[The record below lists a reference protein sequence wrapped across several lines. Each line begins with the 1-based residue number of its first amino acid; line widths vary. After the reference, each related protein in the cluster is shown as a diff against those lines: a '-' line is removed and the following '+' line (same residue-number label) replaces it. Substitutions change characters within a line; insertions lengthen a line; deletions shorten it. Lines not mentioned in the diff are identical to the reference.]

1 MNRLPVIALTGH
13 LGADKTTLLNHLL
26 RAPGSRIGVVV
37 NDFGAINVDATLV
50 SGQVDEPASIAGGC
64 LCCLPDAGGL
74 DDALGKLADPRRG
87 LDAVVVEASGIAEP
101 VALAR
106 LLRFSGVDRV
116 RPGGL
121 VDVINA
127 ADHLETVDRG
137 GPPLARYAA
146 ATLTVINKI
155 DQVPA
160 SGRAERLDRIAAR
173 VRAGNPRA
181 HLVATTNGRIDPLLV
196 FDPSGQPVAEQ
207 QPELDLAPPEP
218 ADAHPH
224 AHADAVTVTATN
236 PIDPARLLR
245 LLEEPPADVY
255 RLKGGVRVATSG
267 APRRHLVNL
276 VGRQIHV
283 TDGAPASMPDALVA
297 IGMHLD
303 RDTVRA
309 RLEDALA
316 PADSRPTAAALRR
329 LLRYRRLSA

>member
-1 MNRLPVIALTGH
+1 M
-13 LGADKTTLLNHLL
+13 
-26 RAPGSRIGVVV
+26 
-37 NDFGAINVDATLV
+37 
-50 SGQVDEPASIAGGC
+50 Q
-64 LCCLPDAGGL
+64 
-74 DDALGKLADPRRG
+74 
-87 LDAVVVEASGIAEP
+87 
-101 VALAR
+101 
-106 LLRFSGVDRV
+106 
-116 RPGGL
+116 
-121 VDVINA
+121 
-127 ADHLETVDRG
+127 
-137 GPPLARYAA
+137 
-146 ATLTVINKI
+146 
-155 DQVPA
+155 
-160 SGRAERLDRIAAR
+160 
-173 VRAGNPRA
+173 AGNPRA
-181 HLVATTNGRIDPLLV
+181 HLVATTDGRIDPLLV

-236 PIDPARLLR
+236 PVDPARLLR

-255 RLKGGVRVATSG
+255 RLKGGVRVATAG

-283 TDGAPASMPDALVA
+283 TDGAPAPMPDALVA

-303 RDTVRA
+303 RVTVRA